1 MEEKRLFA
9 LRGATQCLNEAE
21 DIQNQ
26 VLQMY
31 DELLSKNNLTE
42 DALVSVIFSVTSDL
56 NAKNPASALRQKGRA
71 LNTALFVTREAQFQ
85 GSMEQ
90 VIRVIIHC
98 YLEKNAIPIH
108 VYRNGAELLR
118 PDLQDIS
125 NNAQSNQI

>member
-42 DALVSVIFSVTSDL
+42 DSLVSVIFSVTGDL

-71 LNTALFVTREAQFQ
+71 SNTALFVTQEAYFP
-85 GSMEQ
+85 GGLER
-90 VIRVIIHC
+90 VIRLLIHC
-98 YLEKNAIPIH
+98 YLEVGEAPIH
-108 VYRNGAELLR
+108 VYRNGAEVLR
-118 PDLQDIS
+118 PDLPG
-125 NNAQSNQI
+125 NEGLRLA